1 MKERIKWIDILR
13 ALAMFAVVLGHVV
26 RGGEVQTYLYSFHFG
41 LFMFISGLVTSDRQE
56 SFGHF
61 LRREFR
67 RLLIPYLFF
76 GVISVVIYQVLGRYA
91 AGALGEEFNGSLL
104 TNLGYLL
111 YGSSKNGQMEYN
123 HPLWSLTCLFV
134 CDVIYYLLRTFRPKP
149 LKKEL
154 WLTGWIPVFA
164 LLGWLN
170 STRWQLVLPFQ
181 AETALI
187 MMVFYLAGRL
197 LREPLGSLKMKK
209 PAMLAVGLLLIVIA
223 GFIGMKNGRVRYSG
237 DVYNSYP
244 LFWLSAFGSII
255 GYLLMARVIDRN
267 RVLEYVGASTMA
279 ILVMHKFPVLFFQ
292 TIVPQTRKLLADNN
306 LPVALIVAVIA
317 IAMCLIAERIILL
330 ICPALV
336 GKKKEK

>member
-1 MKERIKWIDILR
+1 MQNQKNTARYI
-13 ALAMFAVVLGHVV
+13 AVLAMFVAVSFVSVL
-26 RGGEVQTYLYSFHFG
+26 
-41 LFMFISGLVTSDRQE
+41 ISKVIPNVAG
-56 SFGHF
+56 F
-61 LRREFR
+61 LSYE
-67 RLLIPYLFF
+67 
-76 GVISVVIYQVLGRYA
+76 
-91 AGALGEEFNGSLL
+91 
-104 TNLGYLL
+104 
-111 YGSSKNGQMEYN
+111 
-123 HPLWSLTCLFV
+123 
-134 CDVIYYLLRTFRPKP
+134 PKD
-149 LKKEL
+149 
-154 WLTGWIPVFA
+154 A
-164 LLGWLN
+164 
-170 STRWQLVLPFQ
+170 
-181 AETALI
+181 
-187 MMVFYLAGRL
+187 
-197 LREPLGSLKMKK
+197 
-209 PAMLAVGLLLIVIA
+209 LIVIA

-255 GYLLMARVIDRN
+255 GYLLMARVIEKN